1 MSTQFLNY
9 VNPQYE
15 ATIQLL
21 KSPKEQNKINMRL
34 QNMHPLN
41 MIGVRWYRSY
51 DDLLLNHDHPDH
63 TDNIDDQELHIAR
76 EINERGAKEFG
87 YFANYE
93 RLESYKSKYPEH
105 SLHEIINFNGR
116 HNKMYFDI
124 DCKLSYLEE
133 SKFTIEDFDKLIV
146 DKIKVM
152 VSFKSKHN
160 ISPDVILCK
169 TNHPDKYSAHLIL

>member
-51 DDLLLNHDHPDH
+51 DDLLLNHDHP
-63 TDNIDDQELHIAR
+63 
-76 EINERGAKEFG
+76 
-87 YFANYE
+87 
-93 RLESYKSKYPEH
+93 
-105 SLHEIINFNGR
+105 
-116 HNKMYFDI
+116 
-124 DCKLSYLEE
+124 
-133 SKFTIEDFDKLIV
+133 
-146 DKIKVM
+146 
-152 VSFKSKHN
+152 
-160 ISPDVILCK
+160 
-169 TNHPDKYSAHLIL
+169 LILTVNYHI